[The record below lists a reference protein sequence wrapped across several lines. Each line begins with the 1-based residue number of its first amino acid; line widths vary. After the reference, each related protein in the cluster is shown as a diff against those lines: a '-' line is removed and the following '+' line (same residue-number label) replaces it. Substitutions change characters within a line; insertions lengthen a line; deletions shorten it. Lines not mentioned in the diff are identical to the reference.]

1 MAIESVK
8 NPEDEELIRKWQ
20 ADYFE
25 EKQKE
30 LEEKRAKKF
39 SDKKSK
45 NKIVEQQEKKHQEEE
60 EIKLPKGATMF
71 MEGFKDDTRR
81 EDIKEALKLQ
91 FDVELKAFAFMD
103 FEKGQSSGHVR
114 FVEENAAIELAA
126 KMKEKLAE
134 SEKFKVKEADIS
146 FR

>member
-45 NKIVEQQEKKHQEEE
+45 NKIVEQQEKKDQEEKVRIQNYMLKIIIE
-60 EIKLPKGATMF
+60 HNIADV
-71 MEGFKDDTRR
+71 FKISKTR
-81 EDIKEALKLQ
+81 LKNFRSSKFILNG
-91 FDVELKAFAFMD
+91 
-103 FEKGQSSGHVR
+103 GQ
-114 FVEENAAIELAA
+114 
-126 KMKEKLAE
+126 
-134 SEKFKVKEADIS
+134 
-146 FR
+146 

>member
-45 NKIVEQQEKKHQEEE
+45 NKIVEQQEKKDQEE
-60 EIKLPKGATMF
+60 K
-71 MEGFKDDTRR
+71 
-81 EDIKEALKLQ
+81 
-91 FDVELKAFAFMD
+91 
-103 FEKGQSSGHVR
+103 VR
-114 FVEENAAIELAA
+114 ILC
-126 KMKEKLAE
+126 
-134 SEKFKVKEADIS
+134 SKFKLNIILLMFSK
-146 FR
+146 F